1 MGVVSYNDPLFFLA
15 LLYLTGVCYNDTHLE
30 SDPSMNTSQHT
41 SHSMDLT
48 QEQRNT
54 LNELTRLITDKY
66 EEQLWNE
73 CYYPEENHE
82 IRDLLSTL
90 QQRGVEVN
98 FSVTLTPYDNNLV

>member
-48 QEQRNT
+48 QEQQET
-54 LNELTRLITDKY
+54 LNKLTQLITDKY

-73 CYYPEENHE
+73 CYYPEDNNE

>member
-1 MGVVSYNDPLFFLA
+1 
-15 LLYLTGVCYNDTHLE
+15 
-30 SDPSMNTSQHT
+30 MNTSHHT
-41 SHSMDLT
+41 MNLT
-48 QEQRNT
+48 QEQQETLNT
-54 LNELTRLITDKY
+54 LTQLITDKY
-66 EEQLWNE
+66 EEQIRNE

>member
-1 MGVVSYNDPLFFLA
+1 
-15 LLYLTGVCYNDTHLE
+15 
-30 SDPSMNTSQHT
+30 MNTSQLSDT
-41 SHSMDLT
+41 PMNLT

-73 CYYPEENHE
+73 CYYPEENSQ

>member
-1 MGVVSYNDPLFFLA
+1 
-15 LLYLTGVCYNDTHLE
+15 
-30 SDPSMNTSQHT
+30 MNTSLHT
-41 SHSMDLT
+41 MNLT
-48 QEQRNT
+48 QEQQET
-54 LNELTRLITDKY
+54 LNKLTQLITDKY

-73 CYYPEENHE
+73 CYYPEENHQ